1 MSTNPGATPAALP
14 DLDERRARLMDA
26 HGGVVGSLT
35 FEVHRTGWLHSRD
48 SVRVVGDL
56 RGEDVD
62 DVYVDQG
69 LARAVPEWLRGEFVL
84 DMEPDPDEV
93 LTLQWLPPSVA
104 QVRPEP
110 HLPRRAIPRRSP
122 QSDVRL
128 E

>member
-1 MSTNPGATPAALP
+1 
-14 DLDERRARLMDA
+14 MDA
-26 HGGVVGSLT
+26 HCGVVGSLT
-35 FEVHRTGWLHSRD
+35 FEVYRSGRLHTRV

-56 RGEDVD
+56 RGDDVD
-62 DVYVDQG
+62 DVYVDQD

-93 LTLQWLPPSVA
+93 LTLQWLPRSVA

-110 HLPRRAIPRRSP
+110 QPPRRAIPRRSP
-122 QSDVRL
+122 RSDLRP